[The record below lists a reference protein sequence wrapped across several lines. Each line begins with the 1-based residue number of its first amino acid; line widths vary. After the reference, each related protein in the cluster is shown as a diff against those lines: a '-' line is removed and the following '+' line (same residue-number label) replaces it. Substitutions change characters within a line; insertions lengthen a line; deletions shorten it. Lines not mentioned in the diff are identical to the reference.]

1 MFLKPVLTLHQLKKT
16 LLKVTLNIYDPI
28 GILSP
33 IAVLL
38 KILFK
43 KISLSKY
50 DRDVVLEPNLVSEPI
65 KSYFIC

>member
-28 GILSP
+28 GILLP

-50 DRDVVLEPNLVSEPI
+50 GRDVVLEPNLVSEPI

>member
-1 MFLKPVLTLHQLKKT
+1 MFLKPVLTLHQLKET

-33 IAVLL
+33 VAVLL

-43 KISLSKY
+43 IISLSKC
-50 DRDVVLEPNLVSEPI
+50 DRDIVLEPNLVSEPI